1 MCRSSKKY
9 TKRLKGVETLEAK
22 TSLDF
27 FKIDANG
34 EKVSLNGLTRNDTD
48 KNIRKVFGSLDD
60 FLLTSLSSQLDSLSF
75 IREGSTKRKE
85 ILAKF
90 LDLEIFEKKFKLA
103 KEDAADMKGALR
115 RLEGREYDVEIGE
128 AEEEHT
134 ECESNLQSQEQECAE
149 IKQQVQELVAEIA
162 KIDHKIES
170 IPAEIINIAQVRH
183 DIRNKTVNLVSAQK
197 KLGEDKKELKDKTAL
212 VVKIDEFL
220 EDYDITELNDKW
232 DKYVDIL
239 SLIHI

>member
-1 MCRSSKKY
+1 M
-9 TKRLKGVETLEAK
+9 TGET
-22 TSLDF
+22 T
-27 FKIDANG
+27 
-34 EKVSLNGLTRNDTD
+34 SLNGLTRNDTD

-103 KEDAADMKGALR
+103 KEDASDMKGALR

-128 AEEEHT
+128 AEVEHA
-134 ECESNLQSQEQECAE
+134 ECESNLQTQEQECTE
-149 IKQQVQELVAEIA
+149 IKQQVQDLIAEIA

-170 IPAEIINIAQVRH
+170 IPAEV
-183 DIRNKTVNLVSAQK
+183 IRFAFSTLKSPGFCNPVSAII
-197 KLGEDKKELKDKTAL
+197 TH
-212 VVKIDEFL
+212 FL
-220 EDYDITELNDKW
+220 P
-232 DKYVDIL
+232 
-239 SLIHI
+239 